1 MVIPPSLAT
10 VQRLVTADLQRFE
23 DALTR
28 SFSIDS
34 VTLGAV
40 MDYLLTAKG
49 KRLRPTLVFLSARLF
64 GAPLDTTMRTALFVE
79 LLHTA
84 TLIHDDVVDG
94 SDERR
99 GRPAVHVRWDTPTAV
114 LAGDFLLARAMELLA
129 NSDNLPILREM
140 LDTARSM
147 SEGEL
152 MQREEGSRQKTEDS
166 RYLEVIKRKT
176 AMLFK
181 ACCVGGAL
189 SVGASERQAMLI
201 GTFGLNLGMTFQM
214 RDDLLD
220 EDDPATTK
228 EAEAWLPGY
237 LEKTMAALEALE
249 ADTTGLSV
257 EVLESLRALAL
268 FCAERTH

>member
-1 MVIPPSLAT
+1 MHITPTLAT

-23 DALTR
+23 DALTN

-34 VTLGAV
+34 TTMGEV
-40 MDYLLTAKG
+40 MDYLLSTKG

-64 GAPLDTTMRTALFVE
+64 GVPLDTTMRTALFVE

-189 SVGASERQAMLI
+189 SVGASEHQATLI

-228 EAEAWLPGY
+228 EAEALLPGY
-237 LEKTMAALEALE
+237 LEKTMTALQALE
-249 ADTTGLSV
+249 ADTKDLSV